1 MGYYLRFLPEDDR
14 PLALG
19 EIVSGLR
26 NADPGFHLE
35 EDGGLMR
42 GDELLAQLEVNKAGD
57 ALFEIEID
65 ELGQEAEPGGAA
77 ASAVTTRLESV
88 TAVLAVRVLWQQRT
102 AEQTLDL
109 LGPLWEWLLANR
121 RGLIQADGEGFYEG
135 QELILATE

>member
-1 MGYYLRFLPEDDR
+1 MGYYLRFLSEDDR
-14 PLALG
+14 PSALG

-26 NADPGFHLE
+26 NADPGFELG
-35 EDGGLMR
+35 EDGGLKR

-57 ALFEIEID
+57 ALFETEID
-65 ELGQEAEPGGAA
+65 ELRKEAEPGGAA
-77 ASAVTTRLESV
+77 ARAVTTRLESV